1 MYHPLGRF
9 YITLATLALALF
21 CFGRQIQAQTQLAA
35 LSFEREGYYVAVDPS
50 RDLIYVP
57 TGYFF
62 GAGVEVVDGDR
73 NSPTFNNVLAHI
85 PLPTDSV
92 PLEIAMNPN
101 SNRVYIGDDN
111 SSRVLV
117 IDGSTNTLMAAIPVG
132 PHPRG
137 LAVNSATNR
146 IYVDVPDTN
155 SVVVIN
161 GDTNTVAATIHK
173 PVENGFSSALAINP
187 LTNRLYVANFLENS
201 VWVIDGTSN
210 SVVATIGVG
219 SLPRS
224 VAVNPAT
231 DRIYVSNLAD
241 STVSVING
249 STNTVEVN
257 IPVGFLCEL
266 AVNSVTGRIYVTNS
280 DTDIAVLDG
289 RVTSPTY
296 NTVLSRLSFP
306 ARMYDVAVNPT
317 TNLFYVTT
325 GMLMVFDDPPPPPAE
340 GIAAL
345 VSWVRYLNLSQGTAN
360 SLESKLRN
368 ALAALDSPNGRDTAA
383 ACNKL
388 DAFIGE
394 VQSHE
399 GKQITP
405 IQARELIAEA
415 TRIKS
420 GLGCD

>member
-1 MYHPLGRF
+1 MHHRRGRF
-9 YITLATLALALF
+9 YITLASLALALL
-21 CFGRQIQAQTQLAA
+21 CFGREIQAQTQLAA
-35 LSFEREGYYVAVDPS
+35 LSFEREGYYLAVDPL
-50 RDLIYVP
+50 RNLIYVP
-57 TGYFF
+57 TGNFF

-85 PLPTDSV
+85 PLPTDSA
-92 PLEIAMNPN
+92 PLETAMNPD
-101 SNRVYIGDDN
+101 SNRVYIGDDIGG
-111 SSRVLV
+111 RVLV

-146 IYVDVPDTN
+146 IYVEVAN

-161 GDTNTVAATIHK
+161 GDTNTVAATIHN

-187 LTNRLYVANFLENS
+187 VTNRVYVANFLENS
-201 VWVIDGTSN
+201 VWVIDGTNN

-241 STVSVING
+241 SSVSVING

-266 AVNSVTGRIYVTNS
+266 AVNSVTGRIYVTNA
-280 DTDIAVLDG
+280 DIDIAILDG

-317 TNLFYVTT
+317 TNIFYVTT
-325 GMLMVFDDPPPPPAE
+325 GMLMVFDDPPPPAAE

-345 VSWVRYLNLSQGTAN
+345 IDWVRYLNLAHGTEN
-360 SLESKLRN
+360 SLEAKLTN
-368 ALAALDSPNGRDTAA
+368 AQAALDSPNGLDTAA

-388 DAFIGE
+388 DAFISE

-399 GKQITP
+399 GEQITP
-405 IQARELIAEA
+405 VQARELIAEA

-420 GLGCD
+420 GFGCD